1 HRATSRSTLT
11 SDTHRNTGSRAAG
24 GPLAKRFPCLWRA
37 DTDRLV
43 RRIDSFTEPSEKL
56 DAIHSLHLAL
66 QPCRLLRKRGVGRS
80 APGAGGRE
88 QDDIVESLLELRDR
102 SSGQPEGQRPGLR
115 REGPAGARSRLLAVR
130 IRRFARL
137 RRSRMVLDLIHSR
150 PSGGGANRAGAVW
163 RRGLS
168 R

>member
-1 HRATSRSTLT
+1 
-11 SDTHRNTGSRAAG
+11 G
-24 GPLAKRFPCLWRA
+24 GGRGGGGGGGGGAVGRGVGGVGGGGG
-37 DTDRLV
+37 DGVV

-56 DAIHSLHLAL
+56 DAIHSLPLAL

-102 SSGQPEGQRPGLR
+102 SSGQSEGQRPGLR